1 MAISDDQF
9 LQGVDNN
16 LKETIKYGYDQKDL
30 KFAFRGNTS
39 VNIGYS
45 LYDPDGNNKRKKKEG
60 YTSCA
65 GRDLTN
71 DDEIIEIYHNSITG
85 GFIYI
90 TEKNKFVHESGTG
103 ITETNFTNF
112 QAVLKPEQNNYIY
125 YATSE
130 NINNNNRYNETYYK
144 IYGGDPIKPSQI
156 QSKIIG
162 YKKNSNNIR
171 PKGQDAI
178 KPTKSYYKLS
188 AVKNGKSD
196 DCYHFEMLVEQKVK
210 KGIFGEEKE
219 NKFVPEIYLN
229 CNRDNIKNIK
239 LTYDGINYGKGEI
252 KETPDHEKEI
262 NKEFLPGDEIFK
274 VEFELKQTAYYADG
288 QFEQHDYKTETKAK
302 FSNDYVPNEIEY
314 KIQAKPTKK
323 IRTTIDGKQ
332 IEFNQE
338 LVVGY
343 NQKKLSNIKC
353 KIYGQTQEKTALEIL
368 RENLAGLEDSTTDKS
383 WHITKNRVLCK
394 DFDDNDAIK
403 VETGSTGLT
412 KENKWNESVEI
423 VYDNLLSIAKK
434 HSNKKNN
441 IFNFLGTIFSSMT
454 INTFTAFVVEYIN
467 NKELDFLTKL
477 DKKVDSIEENGSI
490 SKNDIKEL
498 LSNKTAKDL
507 IDGDLYN
514 TDYYNG
520 DLYNSSNGYDYAKEE
535 KWIYRCIADRKVKL
549 YTLGGCKIGENGGFY
564 GYSTVNGIFA
574 ILIKSNDKTN
584 YTAEDEIPDSYSGID
599 AKESFI
605 EKWRAELK
613 KDEKETQS
621 YINIDNY
628 YDFYS
633 GMTPY
638 IIAGFCTNKVYDEE
652 NKKYNYI
659 YNYIDTI
666 NHPFIKNLTI
676 KDNGVKKITLQ
687 LLDPNFGSY
696 STIRYLDR
704 EGKQVKKDGKPL
716 TVPSLDYLIKKAL
729 APKDDIKKAEQTNIA
744 LTTEEGEVG
753 QSYLEFKETVDSNPT
768 NLRIR
773 FGYADYNMTFE
784 AIKDAN
790 GKYIDKNGNP
800 TTNKKEAVTNAND
813 YGFSNQRDARWWD
826 AKNVGASGDVGVE
839 KLSHF
844 IKEGEIKEGGS
855 VDISGDVTN
864 SVGTNISIN
873 KLINSPQPTT
883 SKSRM
888 FDFMITKLNTKVT
901 NKGLE
906 YTIEAIE
913 TKHTQLLTT
922 RFLQR
927 YAEITSYPE
936 DVLYC
941 LMHMFNED
949 NEGNN
954 ITSSNI
960 KIYLA
965 DDPND
970 PENAN
975 ILLNQEYDNKL
986 IKEEDAK
993 NITAMDTYNSFINNH
1008 SHIIQEDK
1016 LKKITVSL
1024 GGEDAVRNYST
1035 QLHYPLYKSVSSLL
1049 TEFCS
1054 QCPPKKV
1061 IKYEDEKVDPDG
1073 NTIISNSEIK
1083 NIRPLKWMCFK
1094 GNEIA
1099 NNSDEDTIY
1108 VVLYY
1113 RTTRKPK
1120 IIRIYDYGVYN
1131 PYKTC
1136 ITNLDISTANE
1147 FAVLN
1152 GIKAFDG
1159 KARRYEQQN
1168 LEGKKYVVNRHN
1180 LKEKDIIPTNI
1191 AAVGSVSQNY
1201 MNAYSSAL
1209 YKGNM
1214 EILGDP
1220 FYSFDGIMQ
1229 PMTYPI
1235 LLNVLLPISQEYL
1248 NSNGNTGDFEK
1259 YNTKLRANSNGNI
1272 ALHESSGFYVI
1283 SEIEH
1288 KITPNKF
1295 TTTLELY
1302 SYPNI
1307 QKDVLMEEQSSSTA
1321 TTATNTTAEQ
1331 K

>member
-1 MAISDDQF
+1 MTISDNQF
-9 LQGVDNN
+9 LKGADKN
-16 LKETIKYGYDQKDL
+16 LIKEIKYGYDQKDL

-45 LYDPDGNNKRKKKEG
+45 LYDPDGNDKRKKNDD

-65 GRDLTN
+65 GRDLTDN
-71 DDEIIEIYHNSITG
+71 DEISKIYYNNITG
-85 GFIYI
+85 EFIYI
-90 TEKNKFVHESGTG
+90 TTTQKFVHESGTG
-103 ITETNFTNF
+103 ITETTNF
-112 QAVLKPEQNNYIY
+112 QTILDLNRKECIY
-125 YATSE
+125 YATNE
-130 NINNNNRYNETYYK
+130 RIINENRYKETYYK
-144 IYGGDPIKPSQI
+144 IYDGDLINPSASIKPSQI

-162 YKKNSNNIR
+162 YKKNSNKIR

-178 KPTKSYYKLS
+178 KPTENYYKLS
-188 AVKNGKSD
+188 AVKNGKTD
-196 DCYHFEMLVEQKVK
+196 DCYHFEILVEQEVK
-210 KGIFGEEKE
+210 KGIKKAT
-219 NKFVPEIYLN
+219 NKFVPETYLN
-229 CNRDNIKNIK
+229 CNRNNIKNIK
-239 LTYDGINYGKGEI
+239 LTYDGTNYGKGEA
-252 KETPDHEKEI
+252 KKTPEHTKLI
-262 NKEFLPGDEIFK
+262 NKEFFPGDEIFK
-274 VEFELKQTAYYADG
+274 VEFELKYTAYYADG
-288 QFEQHDYKTETKAK
+288 QFEQHDYKTEAK
-302 FSNDYVPNEIEY
+302 EKFNDVYVPDDIKY
-314 KIQAKPTKK
+314 KIQAIKTNN
-323 IRTTIDGKQ
+323 IRTNINGNP
-332 IEFNQE
+332 ILFNQE

-353 KIYGQTQEKTALEIL
+353 KITTDNRTQEKTALEIL
-368 RENLAGLEDSTTDKS
+368 RESELKNFEDSTGDKS

-394 DFDDNDAIK
+394 GFGDNDAIK
-403 VETGSTGLT
+403 VENSSPGLT

-441 IFNFLGTIFSSMT
+441 IFDFLGTIFSSMT
-454 INTFTAFVVEYIN
+454 VNTFTAFVIEYIN
-467 NKELDFLTKL
+467 NGTDFLTKL
-477 DKKVDSIEENGSI
+477 DKKIDLIEENGSI
-490 SKNDIKEL
+490 SKDDIKKL
-498 LSNKTAKDL
+498 LSNITAINL
-507 IDGDLYN
+507 VDGDLYN

-520 DLYNSSNGYDYAKEE
+520 DLYNSNNGYDDVKEE

-549 YTLGGCKIGENGGFY
+549 YTLGGCEIGEDGGFY
-564 GYSTVNGIFA
+564 GYNTINGIFA
-574 ILIKSNDKTN
+574 ILIQSNDKTN

-605 EKWRAELK
+605 EKWRAGLK
-613 KDEKETQS
+613 KDASEEQS

-638 IIAGFCTNKVYDEE
+638 IIAGFRTDN
-652 NKKYNYI
+652 NNYK
-659 YNYIDTI
+659 YIDTI
-666 NHPFIKNLTI
+666 NHPFIKDLTI

-696 STIRYLDR
+696 STIRYLDE
-704 EGKQVKKDGKPL
+704 EGKQVKEKEKPL

-729 APKDDIKKAEQTNIA
+729 SPKDSNVKGSEQTNIA
-744 LTTEEGEVG
+744 LTSEEGEVG

-768 NLRIR
+768 NLKIR

-784 AIKDAN
+784 AKKEN
-790 GKYIDKNGNP
+790 GKYI
-800 TTNKKEAVTNAND
+800 NKEGKQTDNLKEAAVTNADN
-813 YGFSNQRDARWWD
+813 YGLNKTRDARWWD
-826 AKNVGASGDVGVE
+826 VKQLGASSDVGVE
-839 KLSHF
+839 KLSCY
-844 IKEGEIKEGGS
+844 IKEGEIVQGNSINIDGK
-855 VDISGDVTN
+855 ITN
-864 SVGTNISIN
+864 SVGTDIGIN

-954 ITSSNI
+954 IASSNI

-975 ILLNQEYDNKL
+975 VLLNQEYDNKL

-993 NITAMDTYNSFINNH
+993 NITAMDTYNSFINST
-1008 SHIIQEDK
+1008 SHVIQEDK

-1061 IKYEDEKVDPDG
+1061 IKYEDDKVDPDG

-1094 GNEIA
+1094 GSEIKSGDA
-1099 NNSDEDTIY
+1099 DKNTIY
-1108 VVLYY
+1108 VILYY

-1120 IIRIYDYGVYN
+1120 IIRVYDYGVYN

-1152 GIKAFDG
+1152 GIKAFNG
-1159 KARRYEQQN
+1159 STHRYEQQD
-1168 LEGKKYVVNRHN
+1168 LEKKKYIVNNTN
-1180 LKEKDIIPTNI
+1180 LNDIIPTNV
-1191 AAVGSVSQNY
+1191 AGAGNNAQKY

-1248 NSNGNTGDFEK
+1248 NSNSNEDFEG
-1259 YNTKLRANSNGNI
+1259 YNTKIRTNINGNI

-1288 KITPNKF
+1288 KITPSKF

-1307 QKDVLMEEQSSSTA
+1307 QKDVLMEEQSSSATA
-1321 TTATNTTAEQ
+1321 TSTGAAEQ